1 MMPNWCDNSV
11 RLTHEDK
18 SKIDALEIELKKW
31 NDTNF
36 QDGAQVFNHLRP
48 RPADQEE
55 NWYDWNINNWG
66 SKWDASI
73 IDWDREDDNNI
84 HVYFDSAWSPPVTL
98 YEYLT
103 EQGWQVNAIY
113 HECGMA
119 YIGQYTSID
128 GDDYYE
134 YDITDEESIE
144 NLPEDLIEFADLRT
158 AHQDWKES
166 EEQQ

>member
-1 MMPNWCDNSV
+1 
-11 RLTHEDK
+11 
-18 SKIDALEIELKKW
+18 
-31 NDTNF
+31 
-36 QDGAQVFNHLRP
+36 
-48 RPADQEE
+48 
-55 NWYDWNINNWG
+55 
-66 SKWDASI
+66 
-73 IDWDREDDNNI
+73 
-84 HVYFDSAWSPPVTL
+84 
-98 YEYLT
+98 
-103 EQGWQVNAIY
+103 
-113 HECGMA
+113 MA